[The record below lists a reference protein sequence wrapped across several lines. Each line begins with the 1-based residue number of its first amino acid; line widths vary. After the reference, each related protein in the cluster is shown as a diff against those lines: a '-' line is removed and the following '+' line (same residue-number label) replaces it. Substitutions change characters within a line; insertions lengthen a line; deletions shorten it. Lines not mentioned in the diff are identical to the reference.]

1 MFVLGLPSYA
11 QNKNPFYP
19 YTLIAHRGGI
29 VGPDAPENSLAA
41 LEEAMRRGYHRVE
54 IDVRL
59 SKDSVLITHHDPHFR
74 KYFDLDR
81 RVSDMTWEEIRK
93 LSHPSGHRILRLEE
107 VLAACAGKIEVMLDN
122 KIDGFD
128 EALFAQ
134 IIQLLQTYG
143 LQDNAMMIGTTA
155 STEYF
160 TGKIRLSCSIDQ
172 LKANQS
178 RPDYSPNHYY
188 LFARDLTREDV
199 EWAAQRGIPVVAAI
213 NAFLYP
219 EDSLMEAAAEKTTT
233 MIKNGVR
240 IFQIDGIFEAFF
252 R

>member
-1 MFVLGLPSYA
+1 MFVLGLPCYA
-11 QNKNPFYP
+11 QNKNPFHP

-29 VGPDAPENSLAA
+29 VGSNTPENSLAA
-41 LEEAMRRGYHRVE
+41 LEEAIRRGYHRVE

-59 SKDSVLITHHDPHFR
+59 SRDSVLITQHDPHFR
-74 KYFDLDR
+74 KYFNLDR
-81 RVSDMTWEEIRK
+81 RASDMTWEEIRK
-93 LSHPSGHRILRLEE
+93 LRHPSGHRILRLEE
-107 VLAACAGKIEVMLDN
+107 VLAACAGRIEVMLDN

-160 TGKIRLSCSIDQ
+160 TGKVRLSCSIDQ

-188 LFARDLTREDV
+188 LFARDLTKEDV

-219 EDSLMEAAAEKTTT
+219 EDSLMETAAEKTTT